1 MELDS
6 VAGDGP
12 GQRRLNGPQT
22 TGREYRNLSEPEYGM
37 TEELDQGITVRDGT
51 TLMADVFRPH
61 TDVPVPALLAVSV
74 YPRQIQNSG
83 APLGF
88 VEAGATDFWV
98 PRGYAHVIANTR
110 GTGGSGGTYNWLDET
125 ERQDMADLVEWV
137 AAQPWCDGNVGMIG
151 ISYFAMTQLAAAAER
166 PPHLKA
172 IFPVAATVDVYEA
185 VWHGDLL
192 SETFVGAWFSGVSAM
207 NARSPK
213 DFRSLPVREISKV
226 LLLPRVHRHFQDLNG
241 ESAVN
246 LLKKVMKSQLTQ
258 PWLDLLT
265 DMTVAHQT
273 KDDWWVER
281 DMEPLLEGSTIPAYI
296 GCDWENVPLHL
307 PSTFRLWQ
315 TLSPT
320 APVRMGMLGAG
331 GLTWPWESLHV
342 EALAWFDHWL
352 KDRDTG
358 IMEGPPIR
366 YFMPGADEFLT
377 AETWPPQPETEQRW
391 HLCPD
396 GSLGEADEGQR
407 AFWYAGTGTPQQA
420 PDLPDLLQYETSP
433 LTADIDFVGAPT
445 LRLVASIT
453 APECGWI
460 VTLQDV
466 APDGTATDVTAGW
479 HRSTRVGSGDEEE
492 VTITLVPNARRFR
505 AGHRVRLV
513 VASDDTSEG
522 HPAIMGFRHRATGDP
537 SINAVGAA
545 SFLELPCLMSPLR

>member
-1 MELDS
+1 MKLDS
-6 VAGDGP
+6 IAGMGK
-12 GQRRLNGPQT
+12 GKRRLNGPQT
-22 TGREYRNLSEPEYGM
+22 TGREYRNLSEPEYVM
-37 TEELDQGITVRDGT
+37 TQELDQGITVRDGT
-51 TLMADVFRPH
+51 TLMADVFRPE
-61 TDVPVPALLAVSV
+61 TDEPVPALLAVSV

-110 GTGGSGGTYNWLDET
+110 GTVGSGGTYNWLDRT

-166 PPHLKA
+166 PEHLRA

-192 SETFVGAWFSGVSAM
+192 SETFVNAWFAGVSSLS
-207 NARSPK
+207 ARNPK
-213 DFRSLPVREISKV
+213 DFRSWPVEEISKV

-246 LLKKVMKSQLTQ
+246 LLKKVMKAELSQ

-265 DMTVAHQT
+265 DMTVLHQT
-273 KDDWWVER
+273 KDDWWLER
-281 DMEPLLEGSTIPAYI
+281 DMEPLLEGSVLPTYI

-307 PSTFRLWQ
+307 PSTFRLWE

-320 APVRMGMLGAG
+320 APIRMGMLGAG

-352 KDRDTG
+352 KGRDTG
-358 IMEGPPIR
+358 IMEGPAIR
-366 YFMPGADEFLT
+366 YFMPGADEFFT
-377 AETWPPQPETEQRW
+377 AEQWPPGDLATRSW
-391 HLCPD
+391 HLCAD
-396 GSLGEADEGQR
+396 GSLAEDDQGMRTFLHGGRGID
-407 AFWYAGTGTPQQA
+407 QQF
-420 PDLPDLLQYETSP
+420 PDLPDMLTYDTETLP
-433 LTADIDFVGAPT
+433 GDFDFVGTPHLT
-445 LRLVASIT
+445 LHASST
-453 APECGWI
+453 APECSWI
-460 VTLQDV
+460 VTVQDV
-466 APDGTATDVTAGW
+466 APDGTVVDVTAGW
-479 HRSTRVGSGDEEE
+479 HRSTRVGDGD
-492 VTITLVPNARRFR
+492 VDVQTIDFDLVPNARRFR
-505 AGHRVRLV
+505 EGHRIRLII
-513 VASDDTSEG
+513 ASDDTSEG

-537 SINAVGAA
+537 SINVVHAV
-545 SFLELPCLMSPLR
+545 SVLDLPHLTSS

>member
-1 MELDS
+1 MKLDS
-6 VAGDGP
+6 VAGDAD
-12 GQRRLNGPQT
+12 GQRQLNGPQT
-22 TGREYRNLSEPEYGM
+22 TGREYRNLSSRDYVM
-37 TEELDQGITVRDGT
+37 TQELDQGITVRDGT

-61 TDVPVPALLAVSV
+61 TDTPVPALLAVSV
-74 YPRQIQNSG
+74 YPRQIQNTG

-151 ISYFAMTQLAAAAER
+151 ISYFAMAQLAAAAER
-166 PPHLKA
+166 PEHLKA

-192 SETFVGAWFSGVSAM
+192 SETFVAAWFSGVSAL
-207 NARSPK
+207 NARKPK
-213 DFRSLPVREISKV
+213 DFRSWPVEELSKV

-246 LLKKVMKSQLTQ
+246 LLRKVMKSPLTE

-265 DMTVAHQT
+265 DMSVTHQT
-273 KDDWWVER
+273 KDDWWIER
-281 DMEPLLEGSTIPAYI
+281 DMEPLLEGSTLPMYI

-352 KDRDTG
+352 KGRDTG
-358 IMEGPPIR
+358 IMEGSPIR
-366 YFMPGADEFLT
+366 YFMPGADEFFT
-377 AETWPPQPETEQRW
+377 ADSWPPQSESEQRW
-391 HLCPD
+391 YLCAD
-396 GSLGEADEGQR
+396 GSLGAGDQGQR
-407 AFWYAGTGTPQQA
+407 TFWYPGTGASQQA
-420 PDLPDLLQYETSP
+420 PDLPDLLEYETAP
-433 LTADIDFVGAPT
+433 LAEDFDFVGAPT

-460 VTLQDV
+460 TTLQDV

-479 HRSTRVGSGDEEE
+479 HRSRRVGPGDEQMFD
-492 VTITLVPNARRFR
+492 IALVPNARRFR
-505 AGHRVRLV
+505 AGHRIRLV
-513 VASDDTSEG
+513 IASDDTSDG
-522 HPAIMGFRHRATGDP
+522 HPAIMGFRHRSTGDP
-537 SINAVGAA
+537 SINVVSAA
-545 SFLELPCLMSPLR
+545 STLELPRLKSS